1 MKNPWKRGFPLFR
14 QTQIWIPAE
23 LQTISTF
30 LYICGLFCYTYISV
44 KVWLLHLWNL
54 ALNFKSG
61 FALSCRSLNCW
72 VANVSFSP
80 RQVPSR
86 NRSPKK
92 TGHPKIQR
100 LAILTISKVICGSFT
115 KSILTQMFCWWSRN
129 VVPILSAWIAIFP
142 HVIWQWNSQPHLP
155 QSGYKNYLNAPLS
168 WINLNRLKVKKILPG
183 SKFWT
188 YQRMQL

>member
-1 MKNPWKRGFPLFR
+1 MSANGIYTPKTQFMGKWWKTPWKRGFPLFR

-61 FALSCRSLNCW
+61 FALSCRSSNCW

-86 NRSPKK
+86 NGSPKR
-92 TGHPKIQR
+92 TGHPKN
-100 LAILTISKVICGSFT
+100 SKASNTDNGGHLWFWSQFWPRCFAGEVTRFSQFFLLESPSFH
-115 KSILTQMFCWWSRN
+115 M
-129 VVPILSAWIAIFP
+129 
-142 HVIWQWNSQPHLP
+142 
-155 QSGYKNYLNAPLS
+155 
-168 WINLNRLKVKKILPG
+168 
-183 SKFWT
+183 
-188 YQRMQL
+188 